1 MMSCHFE
8 QEGPFLS
15 KSESFFWAKWL
26 LDIIYVSIKSLTD
39 IKSLFLKTDLAK
51 RATETVATKNHSSI
65 IIF

>member
-1 MMSCHFE
+1 MNDIEDHSY
-8 QEGPFLS
+8 Q
-15 KSESFFWAKWL
+15 KVKAFFWAKWL

-51 RATETVATKNHSSI
+51 RATEILATKNHSSI